1 MRIFNYEIM
10 KPINSGGTANV
21 YLAVDIHN
29 GQLVALK
36 KLKNGLLEN
45 PVMLEKF
52 IDEANRYLYL
62 NHPNIVKLKDFILI
76 EKEKKE
82 GYLIMEY
89 VDGVNLKNFIEQVG
103 ALPAQNVG
111 LFSMEVLAALEYAHN
126 QNVLH
131 LDIKPANIMLSDSN
145 QIKLIDFGISSD
157 TKKSMKEIMGS
168 PFYMSPEQIEGKD
181 IDERSDIYSVGV
193 TIYELFTGK
202 LPFQDSKTRE
212 ELFQRIKSADIPK
225 ADTNYEGDSVYI
237 KTVNEII
244 QNCTAKN
251 PVNRYQN
258 CDQLQNDIVKLLH

>member
-1 MRIFNYEIM
+1 
-10 KPINSGGTANV
+10 
-21 YLAVDIHN
+21 
-29 GQLVALK
+29 
-36 KLKNGLLEN
+36 
-45 PVMLEKF
+45 
-52 IDEANRYLYL
+52 
-62 NHPNIVKLKDFILI
+62 
-76 EKEKKE
+76 
-82 GYLIMEY
+82 
-89 VDGVNLKNFIEQVG
+89 
-103 ALPAQNVG
+103 
-111 LFSMEVLAALEYAHN
+111 
-126 QNVLH
+126 
-131 LDIKPANIMLSDSN
+131 MLSDSN

-244 QNCTAKN
+244 QNCTAKK
-251 PVNRYQN
+251 PVDRYQN
-258 CDQLQNDIVKLLH
+258 CDQLQNDIIKLLN